1 MQYSYLCDS
10 AENFMS
16 AKSDSQVVGEVAFS
30 QLVCRIFWFFNML
43 KIIWEPMYFMVSN
56 T

>member
-16 AKSDSQVVGEVAFS
+16 AKSDSQVVGEEH
-30 QLVCRIFWFFNML
+30 LVNWFAEIWFFNML
-43 KIIWEPMYFMVSN
+43 KII
-56 T
+56 